1 MEPPGN
7 PARFKELI
15 DLVLP
20 LLRPENTSR
29 TSSKPPATDRK
40 EQREHPKPG
49 HEGHSRA
56 LSTDPQPELDPD
68 RLVFLDETAAATNM
82 ARRYGWAPRGERCRL
97 AAPFGHYKTTT
108 IPAALRTSW
117 LCATALLGGPTN
129 GRRFRS
135 YVTETLIPVLQPGD
149 IAVMDNLPAH
159 KVAGVRA
166 SIEAAGARLLTF
178 HLTAPISTRL
188 NRPSRS

>member
-1 MEPPGN
+1 MGRSELERPS
-7 PARFKELI
+7 REELI

-20 LLRPENTSR
+20 LQRPENTSR

-97 AAPFGHYKTTT
+97 AAGH
-108 IPAALRTSW
+108 
-117 LCATALLGGPTN
+117 
-129 GRRFRS
+129 
-135 YVTETLIPVLQPGD
+135 LQ
-149 IAVMDNLPAH
+149 LP
-159 KVAGVRA
+159 
-166 SIEAAGARLLTF
+166 
-178 HLTAPISTRL
+178 
-188 NRPSRS
+188 